1 MSNDSVDWDSLGGSS
16 SGGYFQDNHPYECI
30 LVAVRA
36 ERSKADKEY
45 EALVFETIEGQDL
58 IRVPAFLGPIR
69 MYCRHNEIAVGDK
82 VTLMRETRS
91 GGMPEWIAVGS

>member
-1 MSNDSVDWDSLGGSS
+1 MSDNNVDWEGLGGSS
-16 SGGYFQDNHPYECI
+16 GGGYFQDNQPYECV
-30 LVAVRA
+30 LLAVRS
-36 ERSKADKEY
+36 ERSKADKDY

-69 MYCRHNEIAVGDK
+69 MYCRYNEIAVGDK

-91 GGMPEWIAVGS
+91 GGMPEWIAVDS